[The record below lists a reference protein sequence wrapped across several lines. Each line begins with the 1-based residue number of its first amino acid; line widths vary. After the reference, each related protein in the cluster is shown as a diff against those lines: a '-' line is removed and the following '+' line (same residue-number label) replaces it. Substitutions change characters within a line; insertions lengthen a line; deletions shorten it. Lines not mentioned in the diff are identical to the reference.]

1 MRKLGFKDMYL
12 YGLAEEHNE
21 GCDGRDTE
29 ALIDVFWRVIRKLD
43 VSPVS
48 KADCDLREDPFAIEC
63 CIEYFNLTV
72 EKITTPEDRQWI
84 GTFTW
89 KDQYLKLFSI
99 PAKQG
104 RTL

>member
-1 MRKLGFKDMYL
+1 MKKLGFKDMYL

-29 ALIDVFWRVIRKLD
+29 ALIDVFWGVIRKLD
-43 VSPVS
+43 LLPVS
-48 KADCDLREDPFAIEC
+48 KAECDLREDPFAIEC
-63 CIEYFNLTV
+63 CVEYFNLTV
-72 EKITTPEDRQWI
+72 EKITTPEDRQWV

-99 PAKQG
+99 PVKHKRAI
-104 RTL
+104 